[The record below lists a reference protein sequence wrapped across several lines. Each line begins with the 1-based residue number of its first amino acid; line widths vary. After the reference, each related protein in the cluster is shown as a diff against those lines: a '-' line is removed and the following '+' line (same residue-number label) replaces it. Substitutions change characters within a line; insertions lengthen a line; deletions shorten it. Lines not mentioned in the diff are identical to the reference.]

1 VIHLIALLFYIGAF
15 GLWMRQLL
23 RGAKEP
29 GGLLPSGLT
38 AVAVGVHGL
47 GLADFWRSYGELP
60 LVGTGAALASLAF
73 VGGMAL
79 VVMLPMREAGRIALV
94 LLPFVIIVQGI
105 ALVVG
110 IRPSPLAMNFQGVGF
125 VVHVGLAFL
134 GLQGLAVGF
143 AAGTLYL
150 IQHHELKEKRL
161 GRFFFFIPPLA
172 TLEKVGRMA
181 LWVGFTSLTLA
192 LVVGS
197 AWAAQNPGAIEL
209 GDPKVTAGVAN
220 WFVFLAIFAVR
231 AGRGSN
237 EYRSALAAVFGFG
250 LVVGLYLVLRLASGG
265 SGLFL

>member
-1 VIHLIALLFYIGAF
+1 VIHLIALLLYIAAF
-15 GLWMRQLL
+15 GLWVRQLV
-23 RGAKEP
+23 RGAGEP
-29 GGLLPSGLT
+29 GGALPSSVT
-38 AVAVGVHGL
+38 AIAVVIHGL
-47 GLADFWRSYGELP
+47 ALVDFWRTYGELP

-73 VGGMAL
+73 VGGLAL
-79 VVMLPMREAGRIALV
+79 LVMLPMREAGRIALV
-94 LLPFVIIVQGI
+94 LLPFIITVQAI

-110 IRPSPLAMNFQGVGF
+110 VRPSPLAMDFQGVGF

-161 GRFFFFIPPLA
+161 GRFFLFIPPLA

-220 WFVFLAIFAVR
+220 WFVFLAIFAIR
-231 AGRGSN
+231 AGPGSN
-237 EYRSALAAVFGFG
+237 EYRNALAAVLGFT
-250 LVVGLYLVLRLASGG
+250 LVVGLYVVLRLASGG

>member
-1 VIHLIALLFYIGAF
+1 VIHLIALLLYIAAF
-15 GLWMRQLL
+15 GLWVRQLV
-23 RGAKEP
+23 RGAGET
-29 GGLLPSGLT
+29 GGAVPSSFT
-38 AVAVGVHGL
+38 AVAVVIHGL
-47 GLADFWRSYGELP
+47 ALADFWRSYGELP

-73 VGGMAL
+73 VGGLAL
-79 VVMLPMREAGRIALV
+79 LVMLPMREAGRIALV
-94 LLPFVIIVQGI
+94 LLPFVITVQAI

-110 IRPSPLAMNFQGVGF
+110 VRPSPLAMDFQGVGF

-161 GRFFFFIPPLA
+161 GRFFLFIPPLA

-209 GDPKVTAGVAN
+209 GDPKVTVGVAN
-220 WFVFLAIFAVR
+220 WFVFLAIFAIR

-237 EYRSALAAVFGFG
+237 EYRNALAAVLGFT
-250 LVVGLYLVLRLASGG
+250 LVVGLYVVLRLVSGG